1 MTGSNV
7 AVVILNWNGLHF
19 LQKFI
24 PGIVRNSAEAQIVL
38 ADNASTDDSI
48 PWLEQNFPQV
58 QIIRFKTNHGFCKGY
73 NEAFKQ
79 IDSDFYVLLNSDVEV
94 GKNWL
99 LPLIETFNL
108 DKSIAIVQPKI
119 KWQKNKVIFEY
130 AGAAGGFIDKYGY
143 PFCRGRIL
151 NNLEKDKGQYDN
163 SGDIFWASGACLMIR
178 SEVYHKMGG
187 LDENFFAHMEEIDLC
202 WRVLNNNYKIKY
214 VAESEVYH
222 IGGGTLPKSNP
233 RKTYLNHRNSLF
245 LLYKNLPDSIR
256 GKKILIRLLLDGL
269 SAIIYL
275 LQFRFGDVRALLRAH
290 RDYYKMK
297 SGLQRSE
304 QKKNPNELKGFYD
317 KSILFDYFLKGRRK
331 FSDLDSF

>member
-58 QIIRFKTNHGFCKGY
+58 RIIRFKTNHGFCKGY
-73 NEAFKQ
+73 NEALKQ

-99 LPLIETFNL
+99 LPLIETFNS
-108 DKSIAIVQPKI
+108 DESIAIVQPKI
-119 KWQKNKVIFEY
+119 KWQKNKVIYEY

-151 NNLEKDKGQYDN
+151 NNLEKDKGQYDT

-202 WRVLNNNYKIKY
+202 WRVLNSNYKIKY
-214 VAESEVYH
+214 VADSEVYH

-245 LLYKNLPDSIR
+245 LLYKNLPDSIC
-256 GKKILIRLLLDGL
+256 GKKILIRLILDGL
-269 SAIIYL
+269 SAIVYL
-275 LQFRFGDVRALLRAH
+275 LQFRFGDVRALLKAH

-297 SGLQRSE
+297 TLLQRPE
-304 QKKNPNELKGFYD
+304 HNKNPQKLKGYYN
-317 KSILFDYFLKGRRK
+317 KSILFDYFLKRKRK